1 MRERAAALGSLAT
14 LPHRRNPLRW
24 FGDPLPASLAGAAQT
39 ARAALESVDAE
50 GYARTYRLF
59 ADADTAHVDRL
70 AELAVPALFMT
81 GSEDRNSTP
90 AMSAAMARLA
100 PSGQCLVLSGER
112 HMMTIASPE
121 KVTHHIMA
129 FLDAGKDAA
138 AKSETA
144 SAFDA
149 GEFRRALG
157 SFLTGV
163 TIVTTVSAEGEPRG
177 FTANSFT
184 SVSLDPPLVLVC
196 IAKKALGHSAFST
209 SRGFAI
215 NILSESQKAESGIFA
230 SKAADK
236 FAAVAWQSGQ
246 TGNPLIDGSVAVFD
260 CAMEQLVDAGDH
272 SILIGRVRHFTH
284 NGAQP
289 LGYCRGTYVTPGLS
303 QEALAAAPHGTEVGA
318 ILENEGR
325 VLFFETADGFHELP
339 AGRGLGSTRDARSL
353 KGCLAAKA
361 VDAQLG
367 FLFAV
372 WDDAAD
378 PSRSHVY
385 YRGTV
390 TAPSSSDRQAGSVEI
405 DDIADLKIADPA
417 VRSMLTRYVRERT
430 EDAFGVYVGNEVEG
444 EVRPLARA
452 ALPKLLLVAGDT
464 NETFAVRPYGALG
477 SGEAAF
483 RACCRAGGSGPA
495 GRTGRLRDGL
505 DRRASRNG
513 IHHLAQPVH
522 QHRLSRRKDQRIRLG
537 TGTIVAPFWHPIKL
551 AGEAAMADVITG
563 GRLDIGIA
571 RGASLTEYQ
580 GFSRPEAWGAG
591 QRMREMVPAI
601 RGLGW
606 RFRTLRRVLVVPVDH
621 LVAQAVA
628 KALSTDLG
636 GGARP

>member
-1 MRERAAALGSLAT
+1 MADAAAAQWVRDKAPDGTGFIRAGSGTPVLLIHGVGMNAAIWQAQIALMKDRHDLIAIDMLGHGNSPLPPENAQLSDFADQALRLLDHLGLTSVSIVGHSMGALVALEIALCASSRVRSVICLNGVFRRPEALAQAVRERAAALGSHGDPSAIAAT
-14 LPHRRNPLRW
+14 LARW
-24 FGDPLPASLAGAAQT
+24 FGDPLPASLAGAAET
-39 ARAALESVDAE
+39 ARAALEDVSAE

-59 ADADTAHVDRL
+59 ARADTQHVDRL
-70 AELAVPALFMT
+70 AELAAPALFVT

-90 AMSAAMARLA
+90 AMSAAMARIA
-100 PSGQCLVLSGER
+100 PRGECLVLRGER

-121 KVTHHIMA
+121 KVTQHIMA
-129 FLDAGKDAA
+129 FLDAGKDAVA
-138 AKSETA
+138 RPEMAP
-144 SAFDA
+144 AFDA

-184 SVSLDPPLVLVC
+184 SVSLEPPLVLVC

-215 NILSESQKAESGIFA
+215 NILSENQKAESGIFA

-246 TGNPLIDGSVAVFD
+246 SGNPLIEGSVAVFD
-260 CAMEQLVDAGDH
+260 CAMEQVVDAGDH
-272 SILIGRVRHFTH
+272 SILIGRVRDFTH

-289 LGYCRGTYVTPGLS
+289 LGYSRGTYVTPGLS

-325 VLFFETADGFHELP
+325 VLFFETPDGFHELP
-339 AGRGLGSTRDARSL
+339 AGRGLGSPRDARSL

-378 PSRSHVY
+378 PSHSHVY

-390 TAPSSSDRQAGSVEI
+390 TAPSSGDRQSRLVDI
-405 DDIADLKIADPA
+405 DHIADLRIADPA

-444 EVRPLARA
+444 EVRPLGRA
-452 ALPKLLLVAGDT
+452 ASSQTL
-464 NETFAVRPYGALG
+464 
-477 SGEAAF
+477 
-483 RACCRAGGSGPA
+483 
-495 GRTGRLRDGL
+495 TGRR
-505 DRRASRNG
+505 
-513 IHHLAQPVH
+513 
-522 QHRLSRRKDQRIRLG
+522 
-537 TGTIVAPFWHPIKL
+537 
-551 AGEAAMADVITG
+551 
-563 GRLDIGIA
+563 
-571 RGASLTEYQ
+571 
-580 GFSRPEAWGAG
+580 
-591 QRMREMVPAI
+591 
-601 RGLGW
+601 
-606 RFRTLRRVLVVPVDH
+606 
-621 LVAQAVA
+621 
-628 KALSTDLG
+628 
-636 GGARP
+636 

>member
-1 MRERAAALGSLAT
+1 MADAAAPAWIRDTAPDGTSFIRAGSGTPVLLIHGVGMNAAIWRDQIALMQDRYGLIAIDMLGHGNSPLPPENAELSDFADQALRLLDHLGLAAVSIVGHSMGALVALEIALRAPSRVRSIVCLNAVFRRPEALARAVRDRAAALGTHGDASAVAAT
-14 LPHRRNPLRW
+14 LARW
-24 FGDPLPASLAGAAQT
+24 FGDPLPENLASAAAT
-39 ARAALESVDAE
+39 ARAALEGVDPE

-59 ADADTAHVDRL
+59 ARADAEHAGAL
-70 AELAVPALFMT
+70 AGLSAPALFMT
-81 GSEDRNSTP
+81 GSQDSNSTP

-100 PSGQCLVLSGER
+100 PRGQCLVLSGER
-112 HMMTIASPE
+112 HMMAIASPE
-121 KVTHHIMA
+121 KVTQHIIA
-129 FLDAGKDAA
+129 FLDTAADSGTKAQTDAA
-138 AKSETA
+138 
-144 SAFDA
+144 FDN

-215 NILSESQKAESGIFA
+215 NILSESQKTESGIFA

-236 FAAVAWQSGQ
+236 FTSVAWQSGQ

-260 CAMEQLVDAGDH
+260 CGMEQLVDAGDH
-272 SILIGRVRHFTH
+272 SILIGRVRDFTH

-289 LGYCRGTYVTPGLS
+289 LGYFRGTYVTPGLS

-325 VLFFETADGFHELP
+325 VLFFETENGFHELP
-339 AGRGLGSTRDARSL
+339 AGRGLGSPKDARSL
-353 KGCLAAKA
+353 KGCLAAKG

-390 TAPSSSDRQAGSVEI
+390 TAPAPGDSQVRLVDIDRV
-405 DDIADLKIADPA
+405 ADLKIADPA

-452 ALPKLLLVAGDT
+452 ASSQ
-464 NETFAVRPYGALG
+464 AL
-477 SGEAAF
+477 
-483 RACCRAGGSGPA
+483 
-495 GRTGRLRDGL
+495 TGRR
-505 DRRASRNG
+505 
-513 IHHLAQPVH
+513 
-522 QHRLSRRKDQRIRLG
+522 
-537 TGTIVAPFWHPIKL
+537 
-551 AGEAAMADVITG
+551 
-563 GRLDIGIA
+563 
-571 RGASLTEYQ
+571 
-580 GFSRPEAWGAG
+580 
-591 QRMREMVPAI
+591 
-601 RGLGW
+601 
-606 RFRTLRRVLVVPVDH
+606 
-621 LVAQAVA
+621 
-628 KALSTDLG
+628 
-636 GGARP
+636 

>member
-1 MRERAAALGSLAT
+1 MADAAAPAWVRDKTPDGTGFIRAGAGTPVLLIHGVGMNAEIWQPQIELMRDRHDLIAIDMLGHGSSPLPPESPELTDLAGQAIGLLDHLGLASVSIVGHSMGALVAQEIALRWPSRVRSVVCLNAVFRRPPALAQAVRERAAALGSHGDPSAIAAT
-14 LPHRRNPLRW
+14 LARW
-24 FGDPLPASLAGAAQT
+24 FGDPLPASLAGAAET
-39 ARAALESVDAE
+39 ASAALEDVSAE

-59 ADADTAHVDRL
+59 ARADTQHVDRL
-70 AELAVPALFMT
+70 ADLAAPALFVT

-100 PSGQCLVLSGER
+100 PRGRCLVLSGER

-129 FLDAGKDAA
+129 FLDAGKDAVA
-138 AKSETA
+138 RPETA
-144 SAFDA
+144 PAFDA

-163 TIVTTVSAEGEPRG
+163 TIVTTIDAEGEPRG

-184 SVSLDPPLVLVC
+184 SVSLEPPLVLVC
-196 IAKKALGHSAFST
+196 IAKKALGHRAFST

-215 NILSESQKAESGIFA
+215 NILSESQKAVSGIFA

-236 FAAVAWQSGQ
+236 FATVDWQSGQ

-272 SILIGRVRHFTH
+272 SILIGRVRDFAH

-303 QEALAAAPHGTEVGA
+303 HEALAAAPHGTEVGA

-325 VLFFETADGFHELP
+325 VLFFKTPDGFHELP
-339 AGRGLGSTRDARSL
+339 AGRGLGSPKDARSL

-390 TAPSSSDRQAGSVEI
+390 TTPASGDRQVRLVEI
-405 DDIADLKIADPA
+405 DHIADLRIADPA

-444 EVRPLARA
+444 EVQPLARA
-452 ALPKLLLVAGDT
+452 APSQ
-464 NETFAVRPYGALG
+464 AL
-477 SGEAAF
+477 
-483 RACCRAGGSGPA
+483 
-495 GRTGRLRDGL
+495 TGRR
-505 DRRASRNG
+505 
-513 IHHLAQPVH
+513 
-522 QHRLSRRKDQRIRLG
+522 
-537 TGTIVAPFWHPIKL
+537 
-551 AGEAAMADVITG
+551 
-563 GRLDIGIA
+563 
-571 RGASLTEYQ
+571 
-580 GFSRPEAWGAG
+580 
-591 QRMREMVPAI
+591 
-601 RGLGW
+601 
-606 RFRTLRRVLVVPVDH
+606 
-621 LVAQAVA
+621 
-628 KALSTDLG
+628 
-636 GGARP
+636 

>member
-1 MRERAAALGSLAT
+1 MADAAAPAGVRDKAPDGTGFIRAGSGTPVLLIHGVGMNAVIWQPQIELMRDRHDLIAIDMLGHGSSPLPPENANVSDFADQAIRLLDHLGLASVSIVGHSMGALVALEIALRAPSRVSSVVCLNAVFRRPPALAQAVRERAAALGSHGDPSAIAAT
-14 LPHRRNPLRW
+14 LARW
-24 FGDPLPASLAGAAQT
+24 FGDPLPASLAGAAET
-39 ARAALESVDAE
+39 ARAALEDVSAE

-59 ADADTAHVDRL
+59 ARADTQHVDRL
-70 AELAVPALFMT
+70 ADLAAPALFMT

-100 PSGQCLVLSGER
+100 PRGQCLVLSGER
-112 HMMTIASPE
+112 HMMAIASPE

-138 AKSETA
+138 AKPEA
-144 SAFDA
+144 PAFGA

-184 SVSLDPPLVLVC
+184 SVSLEPPLVLVC

-236 FAAVAWQSGQ
+236 FASVAWQSGQ

-260 CAMEQLVDAGDH
+260 CGMEQLVDAGDH
-272 SILIGRVRHFTH
+272 SILIGRVHDFTH

-303 QEALAAAPHGTEVGA
+303 QEALAAAPSGTEVGA

-325 VLFFETADGFHELP
+325 VLFFETPDGFHELP
-339 AGRGLGSTRDARSL
+339 AGRGLGSPRDACSL

-390 TAPSSSDRQAGSVEI
+390 TAPASSDRQVRLVDI
-405 DDIADLKIADPA
+405 DHIADLKVADPA

-452 ALPKLLLVAGDT
+452 ASSQ
-464 NETFAVRPYGALG
+464 AL
-477 SGEAAF
+477 
-483 RACCRAGGSGPA
+483 
-495 GRTGRLRDGL
+495 TGRR
-505 DRRASRNG
+505 
-513 IHHLAQPVH
+513 
-522 QHRLSRRKDQRIRLG
+522 
-537 TGTIVAPFWHPIKL
+537 
-551 AGEAAMADVITG
+551 
-563 GRLDIGIA
+563 
-571 RGASLTEYQ
+571 
-580 GFSRPEAWGAG
+580 
-591 QRMREMVPAI
+591 
-601 RGLGW
+601 
-606 RFRTLRRVLVVPVDH
+606 
-621 LVAQAVA
+621 
-628 KALSTDLG
+628 
-636 GGARP
+636 